1 MGYPTEVDTSD
12 LFLWDKVS
20 RYRMIIGCSNRAVT
34 LGRFD
39 VHFSVSTIGRYNYTP
54 RKGDIGAMLKI
65 FGYLKHNTNF
75 GSYMILESWS
85 IKERLIYPDFVE

>member
-1 MGYPTEVDTSD
+1 MGYLTEVDTSD
-12 LFLWDKVS
+12 LLLWDEVS

-54 RKGDIGAMLKI
+54 RKGDIGAMLRI
-65 FGYLKHNTNF
+65 FGYLKHNTKLRIV
-75 GSYMILESWS
+75 YDTRILEYQGEVD
-85 IKERLIYPDFVE
+85 IP

>member
-1 MGYPTEVDTSD
+1 MGYLTEVDTSD

-54 RKGDIGAMLKI
+54 RKGDIGAMLRI
-65 FGYLKHNTNF
+65 FGYLKHNTKLRIV
-75 GSYMILESWS
+75 YDTRILEYQGEVD
-85 IKERLIYPDFVE
+85 IP